1 MKVLSARQLRPA
13 KKQLG
18 QVAQCTDLAELDHWF
33 ERSLSAES
41 AADVFKD

>member
-1 MKVLSARQLRPA
+1 
-13 KKQLG
+13 
-18 QVAQCTDLAELDHWF
+18 VAHCTDLAELDRWF